1 MRMPLLQIESLAA
14 GYGKSEVLDDVS
26 FALFEGSLAYVLGPG
41 GAGKTT
47 LLMAIAGLLRP
58 KRGAIRLDG
67 EDIRRKRPNE
77 LLARGIAYVP
87 RNRLLFS
94 SLSVRDNLLAGVWR
108 ETDRPR
114 IEADAA
120 RLTERF
126 PFLETCG
133 NQSASRLSNGEQ
145 QLLAIA
151 RALMS
156 RPRLLLLDDPFDAL
170 APVEAERV
178 AGLGAELATEGA
190 AVVIAQRDATPAAWP
205 GEQAYRLDAGRLCR
219 SEPCSGTRSW
229 PGRAAAAAR

>member
-14 GYGKSEVLDDVS
+14 GYGKSDVLDDISV
-26 FALFEGSLAYVLGPG
+26 ALFPGSLAYVLGAG

-47 LLMAIAGLLRP
+47 LLMTIAGLVRP

-67 EDIRRKRPNE
+67 EDIRRKRPSE

-114 IEADAA
+114 IEADVA
-120 RLTERF
+120 RLTQRF
-126 PFLETCG
+126 PFLATCG
-133 NQSASRLSNGEQ
+133 GQSATRLTNGER

-151 RALMS
+151 RALMT

-170 APVEAERV
+170 APLEAERV
-178 AGLGAELATEGA
+178 ARLGAELAAEGA
-190 AVVIAQRDATPAAWP
+190 AVVIAQRNATPAAWP
-205 GEQAYRLDAGRLCR
+205 GEQAYLLDGGRLCR
-219 SEPCSGTRSW
+219 SEPCIGRSW
-229 PGRAAAAAR
+229 PGLAASP

>member
-14 GYGKSEVLDDVS
+14 GYGKSDVLDDVS
-26 FALFEGSLAYVLGPG
+26 FAMFSGSLAYVLGPG

-47 LLMAIAGLLRP
+47 LLMTIAGLVRP

-67 EDIRRKRPNE
+67 EDLRRKRPNE

-87 RNRLLFS
+87 HNRLLFS

-126 PFLETCG
+126 PFLQTCAR
-133 NQSASRLSNGEQ
+133 QSASRLTNGER

-170 APVEAERV
+170 APLEAERV
-178 AGLGAELATEGA
+178 AGLGAELAGEGT
-190 AVVIAQRDATPAAWP
+190 AVVIAQRNATPIAWP
-205 GEQAYRLDAGRLCR
+205 GEQAYRLDGGRLSR
-219 SEPCSGTRSW
+219 SDSCSASAW
-229 PGRAAAAAR
+229 PALPASL

>member
-14 GYGKSEVLDDVS
+14 GYGKSPVLDDVS
-26 FALFEGSLAYVLGPG
+26 FAVTSGTLAYVLGAG

-47 LLMAIAGLLRP
+47 LLMTIAGLLRP

-67 EDIRRKRPNE
+67 EDTRRKRPNE

-87 RNRLLFS
+87 HNRLLFS

-114 IEADAA
+114 IEADAERLA
-120 RLTERF
+120 QRLPFLKTHERQSPCRLT
-126 PFLETCG
+126 
-133 NQSASRLSNGEQ
+133 NGER

-170 APVEAERV
+170 APGETDAV
-178 AGLGAELATEGA
+178 AGLGEEIAAEGTAI
-190 AVVIAQRDATPAAWP
+190 VIAQRTASTEKSPS
-205 GEQAYRLDAGRLCR
+205 QHAYLLDGGRLRR
-219 SEPCSGTRSW
+219 SIASSAPQARA
-229 PGRAAAAAR
+229 GRAAPH

>member
-26 FALFEGSLAYVLGPG
+26 FALFSGTLAYVLGAG

-47 LLMAIAGLLRP
+47 LLMTIAGLLRP

-67 EDIRRKRPNE
+67 EDLRRKRPAE
-77 LLARGIAYVP
+77 LLSRGIAYVP
-87 RNRLLFS
+87 HNRLLFS

-120 RLTERF
+120 RLAQRL
-126 PFLETCG
+126 PFLKTYER
-133 NQSASRLSNGEQ
+133 QSACRLTNGER
-145 QLLAIA
+145 QLLSIA

-170 APVEAERV
+170 APAETERV
-178 AGLGAELATEGA
+178 ASLGAELAA
-190 AVVIAQRDATPAAWP
+190 AGTTVVIAQRTASPDASS
-205 GEQAYRLDAGRLCR
+205 GQHAYLLDGGRLR
-219 SEPCSGTRSW
+219 SAPAPCPSSPR
-229 PGRAAAAAR
+229 RLAASP

>member
-26 FALFEGSLAYVLGPG
+26 LALSSGTLAYVLGAG

-47 LLMAIAGLLRP
+47 LLMTIAGLLRP

-67 EDIRRKRPNE
+67 EDTRRKRPSE

-87 RNRLLFS
+87 HNRLLFS
-94 SLSVRDNLLAGVWR
+94 SLSVHDNLLAGVWR

-120 RLTERF
+120 RLAQRL
-126 PFLETCG
+126 PFLKTYER
-133 NQSASRLSNGEQ
+133 QSACRLTNGER

-170 APVEAERV
+170 APAETKRV
-178 AGLGAELATEGA
+178 AGFGAELAAEGT
-190 AVVIAQRDATPAAWP
+190 AVVIAQRTASTDASSTEPAYLLDGGRLSRSAAPDAPAA
-205 GEQAYRLDAGRLCR
+205 
-219 SEPCSGTRSW
+219 
-229 PGRAAAAAR
+229 PGRSPSL